1 MNVVALIPAR
11 SGSVGL
17 KNKNIKIF
25 NGKPLIYYAIKSA
38 KQSKLINDIIVSS
51 DSEKILNISKKYGA
65 TTLLRPKKYATSKS
79 TDLDVIKNLVENLE
93 KKIDI
98 LVFLRPTNPFRT
110 GKDIDSCINKIFED
124 DFSSIRSVSNCTYPP
139 YWLKTIKK
147 KYLRDLY
154 PKKLSEKRRQDL
166 PEVYMANGAIEVI
179 GSKVL
184 SKLKNRFGNKVG
196 YYFMPNICAY
206 DIDDYVDF
214 RISEYLFK
222 NFFYSIFKNNKLN
235 DKK

>member
-1 MNVVALIPAR
+1 MVKSKKKTLI
-11 SGSVGL
+11 SFKLSNKSILKNYYL
-17 KNKNIKIF
+17 KNKIITPVYP
-25 NGKPLIYYAIKSA
+25 NGIM
-38 KQSKLINDIIVSS
+38 
-51 DSEKILNISKKYGA
+51 
-65 TTLLRPKKYATSKS
+65 
-79 TDLDVIKNLVENLE
+79 
-93 KKIDI
+93 
-98 LVFLRPTNPFRT
+98 TN
-110 GKDIDSCINKIFED
+110 FE
-124 DFSSIRSVSNCTYPP
+124 
-139 YWLKTIKK
+139 
-147 KYLRDLY
+147 
-154 PKKLSEKRRQDL
+154 DL

>member
-38 KQSKLINDIIVSS
+38 KQSKLINDVIVSS

-65 TTLLRPKKYATSKS
+65 TTLLRPKKYATPKS
-79 TDLDVIKNLVENLE
+79 TDLDVIKNLVENLK

-110 GKDIDSCINKIFED
+110 GKDIDSCINKIFEG
-124 DFSSIRSVSNCTYPP
+124 DFSSIRSVSNCIYPP

-154 PKKLSEKRRQDL
+154 PKKLSERRRQDL
-166 PEVYMANGAIEVI
+166 PEVFMANGAIEVI

-196 YYFMPNICAY
+196 YYHMPNICAY

-235 DKK
+235 YKK

>member
-38 KQSKLINDIIVSS
+38 KQSKLINDVIVSS

-110 GKDIDSCINKIFED
+110 GKDIDSCINKIFEG
-124 DFSSIRSVSNCTYPP
+124 DFSSIRSVSNCIYPP

-154 PKKLSEKRRQDL
+154 PKKLSERRRQDL

-222 NFFYSIFKNNKLN
+222 NFFYSIFKSNKLN